1 MKEFE
6 SAKAGK
12 LKKSYSAEARCNHV
26 DAWRESG
33 LSMSEYCRQRP

>member
-12 LKKSYSAEARCNHV
+12 LKKATV
-26 DAWRESG
+26 QKPDAVMWMRG
-33 LSMSEYCRQRP
+33 VKAD